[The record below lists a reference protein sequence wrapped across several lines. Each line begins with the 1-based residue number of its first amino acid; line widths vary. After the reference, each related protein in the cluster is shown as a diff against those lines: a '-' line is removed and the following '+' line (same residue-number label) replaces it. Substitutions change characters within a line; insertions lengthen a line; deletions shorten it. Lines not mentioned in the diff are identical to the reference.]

1 MDSRSHCKIE
11 GSRPVINAYGMN
23 MKAAETKRK
32 VCTIWQ

>member
-1 MDSRSHCKIE
+1 MDSRSHRKIE
-11 GSRPVINAYGMN
+11 ASRQMINAHGMN